1 MTNLPGTPTVQQ
13 LRRFAADNPFP
24 PEWLDG
30 DEEDL
35 FYEDSVMIC
44 FCQCARDHTWEDPT
58 AIVQCRCGRILE
70 SMSVAEHAEAV
81 AQHEA
86 SGRRMLEANN
96 MEPFIQ
102 LFQD

>member
-13 LRRFAADNPFP
+13 LRRFAAENPFP

-35 FYEDSVMIC
+35 FYKEPVMIY
-44 FCQCARDHTWEDPT
+44 FCPCASDRQWQDPVT
-58 AIVQCRCGRILE
+58 AIVRCDCGRILKP
-70 SMSVAEHAEAV
+70 MTATEHAEAV

-86 SGRRMLEANN
+86 TESA
-96 MEPFIQ
+96 
-102 LFQD
+102 